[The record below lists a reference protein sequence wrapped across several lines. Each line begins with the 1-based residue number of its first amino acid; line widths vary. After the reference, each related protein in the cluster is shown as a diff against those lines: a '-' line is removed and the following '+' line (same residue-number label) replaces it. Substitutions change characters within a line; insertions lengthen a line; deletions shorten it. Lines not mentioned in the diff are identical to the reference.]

1 MCGREPILGVTSDL
15 FLCLSLRQW
24 FRRFQHCFLL
34 FRMRLRCFQKKDG
47 KCSSA
52 DMVSESHRHFFI
64 FGCFACSFSSLIA
77 PASIGQVYHVAITFA
92 AVYARLRFF
101 SNLFSHTLHTTHYV
115 LLNRIVFVMGIYAMQ
130 SHYKKHPEIFSTAN
144 MADTS

>member
-1 MCGREPILGVTSDL
+1 MCGHEPILGVTSDL

-24 FRRFQHCFLL
+24 FRRFQHRFLL

-47 KCSSA
+47 KCSST

-77 PASIGQVYHVAITFA
+77 PASIGQVYHVSITFA

-101 SNLFSHTLHTTHYV
+101 FQLVFPYIAHNTLCASKPH
-115 LLNRIVFVMGIYAMQ
+115 RICHGDICHAESLQKASGNFQY
-130 SHYKKHPEIFSTAN
+130 S
-144 MADTS
+144 